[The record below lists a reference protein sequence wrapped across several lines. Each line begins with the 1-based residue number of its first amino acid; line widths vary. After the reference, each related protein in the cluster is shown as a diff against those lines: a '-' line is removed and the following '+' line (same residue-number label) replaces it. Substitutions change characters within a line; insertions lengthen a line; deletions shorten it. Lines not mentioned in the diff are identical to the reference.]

1 MAKDKENMNRYRQ
14 ARKEYYAR
22 LSEREGVEY
31 KGSREMASED
41 LDWISPERLER
52 IENEKS
58 LPQPQEVVQM
68 AKVYETPSLCNYYC
82 SKQCP
87 IGQEYVPEIR
97 VKELSQIV
105 LEMLASLNSAV
116 KMKDRLIEITADGE
130 ISKDEIAD
138 FIDIQEQLEKLSIT
152 VETLQIWSERMV
164 ARGKIDEEEYNAQ
177 KESRKQNIVK

>member
-1 MAKDKENMNRYRQ
+1 MAKDKENVNRYRQ

-41 LDWISPERLER
+41 LNWISPERLER

-97 VKELSQIV
+97 VKDLSQIV
-105 LEMLASLNSAV
+105 LELLASLNSAE

-130 ISKDEIAD
+130 IVKDEIED
-138 FIDIQEQLEKLSIT
+138 FIAIREQLEKISVT
-152 VETLQIWSERMV
+152 VETLQIWTERMI
-164 ARGKIDEEEYNAQ
+164 ARGAIDMEEYNAQ
-177 KESRKQNIVK
+177 KEKRAQK